1 MATDP
6 VIRLRKMA
14 ILAAIETVKGTFVVP
29 VAADALEVSN
39 VTITPIEGEEV
50 DYDIVRAHFG
60 STKSVLVTQ
69 YRKIAFRVGFAG
81 VGTLGQVPGYS
92 KLLRGCA
99 MSVTNTAL
107 TDTVFAPVDDAIE
120 SMSIYAV
127 VGRNVYKM
135 PGAAGTCKI
144 EGAAKQLPWMNFEFT
159 GAYVPVETVPTMPTQ
174 DTAEFMLPLGVNK
187 ANTRVKLDGAYWP
200 CNAFSVDL
208 GNVVVKQDLTEV
220 DDTEVT
226 DRKALGSITI
236 RDTLASTKDWIAMV
250 GETVPFEL
258 VHGLGATNSVKVEA
272 PLAQI
277 GKPTFGEAEGIQMV
291 TLPLRLIPSSA
302 GNDELV
308 ITV

>member
-1 MATDP
+1 MPDP

-60 STKSVLVTQ
+60 STESVLVTQ
-69 YRKIAFRVGFAG
+69 YRKMAFRVGFAG
-81 VGTLGQVPGYS
+81 VGTAGEIPGYS

-99 MSVTNTAL
+99 MSVTNTVGA
-107 TDTVFAPVDDAIE
+107 DTVFEPVDDAIE

-127 VGRNVYKM
+127 IDRNVYKM

-144 EGAAKQLPWMNFEFT
+144 EGSAKQLPWMNFEFT
-159 GAYVPVETVPTMPTQ
+159 GAFVPVETVGAMPAT
-174 DTAEFMLPLGVNK
+174 TTTEFQLPLGVNK
-187 ANTRVKLDGAYWP
+187 ANTRVRLDGSYWA
-200 CNAFSVDL
+200 CNAFTVDL

-220 DDTEVT
+220 DETEIT
-226 DRKALGSITI
+226 DRKAVGSITI
-236 RDTLASTKDWIAMV
+236 RDTLSSTKDWIGMV
-250 GETVPFEL
+250 NQTVPFEL
-258 VHGLGATNSVKVEA
+258 VHGLAATNTVKVEA

-277 GKPTFGEAEGIQMV
+277 GKPTFGEADGIQMV
-291 TLPLRLIPSSA
+291 TLPLRFIPSDA